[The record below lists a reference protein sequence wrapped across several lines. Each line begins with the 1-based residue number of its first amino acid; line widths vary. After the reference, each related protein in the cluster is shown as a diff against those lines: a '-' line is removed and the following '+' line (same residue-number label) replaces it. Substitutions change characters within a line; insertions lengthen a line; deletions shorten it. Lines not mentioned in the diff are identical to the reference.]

1 MALAD
6 EMIKTIMKNLDCDEE
21 TAKDVIECDK
31 RIDKGEKL
39 FELPEELQKG
49 AKKARMSGNTKGYT
63 REKKVDEDKRFLIET
78 LELALSPFAE
88 DVEIANPEREMT
100 FTHNGKK
107 YKIVLSCP
115 RSQRGQFFF
124 ENFT

>member
-39 FELPEELQKG
+39 FELPEELEKG
-49 AKKARMSGNTKGYT
+49 AKKARNAGNCKGYT
-63 REKKVDEDKRFLIET
+63 KPTNREKKVDDTKKGLIELLT
-78 LELALSPFAE
+78 SVIAE
-88 DVEIANPEREMT
+88 QPACNSLTVTNPERE
-100 FTHNGKK
+100 FGFLWGDKK

-115 RSQRGQFFF
+115 RK
-124 ENFT
+124 

>member
-6 EMIKTIMKNLDCDEE
+6 EMIKTLIEKLGCDEE

-39 FELPEELQKG
+39 FDLPEELEKG

-63 REKKVDEDKRFLIET
+63 REKKVDEDKRFLVET

-88 DVEIANPEREMT
+88 DVKIANPEREMT
-100 FTHNGKK
+100 FTHKGKK

-115 RSQRGQFFF
+115 RS
-124 ENFT
+124 

>member
-1 MALAD
+1 MTDKEKAL
-6 EMIKTIMKNLDCDEE
+6 KNLGLTDEE
-21 TAKDVIECDK
+21 IADVLETDK

-39 FELPEELQKG
+39 FDLPEELEKG
-49 AKKARMSGNTKGYT
+49 AKKARMSGNCNGYT
-63 REKKVDEDKRFLIET
+63 KANREKKVDDDKRFLIET

-88 DVEIANPEREMT
+88 NVEIANPEREMT

-115 RSQRGQFFF
+115 RSQRG
-124 ENFT
+124 